1 MSTAL
6 MAPRRKPI
14 APRGRRGACS
24 GLVVRIAGDDAIGA
38 DQFLPNMAGEEFV
51 SCLTCTAL
59 EAVAETAGVPG
70 RSKLKDTRAAVVEP
84 FADRLVLP
92 APGWRWRLP
101 SGTVHRYRKNARLT
115 TACAMS
121 THRPGGKW
129 GSAAR
134 TVPRQTGKSARHAST
149 GHALRPVQRQADD
162 RRNRPLKPWWCTAG
176 LSFADPHALRRRLP
190 GPLSALC
197 TTIPPNRRDTS
208 VCPLGHDRR
217 TRRLPV
223 LRRNG
228 RVSRRTCAMPRGV

>member
-1 MSTAL
+1 MPVAHCAGSRGGNCRCSRPQQAEGH
-6 MAPRRKPI
+6 
-14 APRGRRGACS
+14 PRGRGRTFCRPSCS
-24 GLVVRIAGDDAIGA
+24 AGTWG
-38 DQFLPNMAGEEFV
+38 
-51 SCLTCTAL
+51 
-59 EAVAETAGVPG
+59 AVATAFRHCSPI
-70 RSKLKDTRAAVVEP
+70 S
-84 FADRLVLP
+84 
-92 APGWRWRLP
+92 
-101 SGTVHRYRKNARLT
+101 KNARLT

-197 TTIPPNRRDTS
+197 TTILPNRRDTS
-208 VCPLGHDRR
+208 VCALGHDRR

-228 RVSRRTCAMPRGV
+228 RVSRRTCAMPCGV